1 MPNFL
6 RILKD
11 AAVYV
16 DTVSA
21 VGLAKSI
28 SLPTIERTTENHET
42 LAMIGTIPVNV
53 GFEAME
59 VTIGWEGWDVNIARL
74 VYNTEKKVD
83 LQCRGII
90 EDLTGVTKTETACIV
105 YLGGVFRST
114 QGGDYEAK
122 SKATRESV
130 MNVHYYKEE
139 INGVAVVELD
149 FANNIYKVG
158 GVDLNANRNRILG
171 LV

>member
-1 MPNFL
+1 MPNYL
-6 RILKD
+6 KILKD

-21 VGLAKSI
+21 VGMAKTI

-42 LAMIGTIPVNV
+42 LAMIGSIAVNV
-53 GFEAME
+53 GFEPME
-59 VTIGWEGWDVNIARL
+59 VTIAWEGWTREIARL
-74 VYNTEKKVD
+74 AYNTEKKVD

-90 EDLTGVTKTETACIV
+90 EDLTGVTATRIGCIV

-114 QGGDYEAK
+114 QGGDYDAK

-139 INGVAVVELD
+139 IDGVAVVEVD
-149 FANNIYKVG
+149 FANNIYKVD
-158 GVDLNANRNRILG
+158 GVDMNADRNRILG